1 MDSIMKKIDN
11 MYDCDNTMTI
21 IDAIKTMKREYKKT
35 IDSQTVEIYKLK
47 KKISNMEQVSH
58 REISDVPLDID
69 VMLDAIDKKLSMLE
83 DKIKEES
90 VLLMM
95 SI

>member
-1 MDSIMKKIDN
+1 MDSIMKKIEN
-11 MYDCDNTMTI
+11 MYDCDNIITI

-47 KKISNMEQVSH
+47 KRISDMENHVS
-58 REISDVPLDID
+58 REISEVPSDISTT
-69 VMLDAIDKKLSMLE
+69 LEAIDEKLSMLE
-83 DKIKEES
+83 DKIKEEN